1 MQTWNPSLGRLI
13 TPTPLT
19 CSLRTTFPRKS
30 SWPLSFRASLNILS
44 QGEGPRA
51 WPGQAGICSLP
62 LATWAQPEP
71 AAQPPGCT
79 WRGVQA
85 EGVPTPFPGR
95 TPRHSPSQPMH
106 PPGTWGGLASLF
118 FAKAPFTLLSG
129 WPWSPDSSRGVRQR
143 PSLLCLPA
151 CWAMAWIWWMLSR
164 PPSVD
169 LCHSC
174 RGRCH
179 RQAL

>member
-19 CSLRTTFPRKS
+19 CSLRTTVPRKS

-85 EGVPTPFPGR
+85 EGVPTPSPGR
-95 TPRHSPSQPMH
+95 TPRHSPSQPMQVCEL
-106 PPGTWGGLASLF
+106 PE
-118 FAKAPFTLLSG
+118 LLSDG
-129 WPWSPDSSRGVRQR
+129 LHCVHVPGVGRGFSGKRTGRPRSPPPLLFPTPMGGAR
-143 PSLLCLPA
+143 PSPHIQMKA
-151 CWAMAWIWWMLSR
+151 GVAYVFKLSVVR
-164 PPSVD
+164 KEP
-169 LCHSC
+169 
-174 RGRCH
+174 G
-179 RQAL
+179 